1 MSHLGDFDISL
12 ERLIIENNGRGFL
25 FLLQETYSIFLHEA
39 RLFSDIHCV
48 EDELG

>member
-25 FLLQETYSIFLHEA
+25 FLLQETFNFFA
-39 RLFSDIHCV
+39 RS
-48 EDELG
+48 